1 MSNPEHYQWYFKR
14 KGGTGGPEGLS
25 DEEKEGHPAARPGT
39 GSTVVWR
46 SEEHRVSPWM
56 RCLAC
61 GWYQD
66 DFYNG
71 DCACG
76 AHNWEN
82 TGPTPATQ
90 VPQGQ
95 RVEAL
100 STGEARGPRPIST
113 PRGIGERPRPLGA
126 DGTSRLVVDQYP
138 GSAVAEVLGGIARGM
153 VVLLVG
159 AAGVG
164 KSTLAAQAGYVIAR
178 QLGVP
183 LYWLDADQLK
193 EELIEEAFVR
203 ARCPPQGLEGGVIPI
218 HEEDEDG
225 MPDFERAC
233 AWVPADGVLVAD
245 SLEAWAPRSDKQ
257 ALQLLRLLRT
267 HPARVKLVV
276 AASNAAGGVAGDA
289 ELERAGDATVFVERT
304 QIRVGKCR
312 WKLGSTWVRCGP
324 GGLRVERVDDV
335 DDIAGPVAGAPQLS
349 DETPLPEDVR
359 VAYARLIRS
368 WPWKHPVRASDIAK
382 DLLTPGFDDLG
393 DALRELLGAGD
404 GSILSANEV
413 GNALKVVR
421 DVGLDGMKLTRD
433 LDRKGIARWCLASSH
448 SA

>member
-1 MSNPEHYQWYFKR
+1 
-14 KGGTGGPEGLS
+14 
-25 DEEKEGHPAARPGT
+25 
-39 GSTVVWR
+39 
-46 SEEHRVSPWM
+46 
-56 RCLAC
+56 
-61 GWYQD
+61 
-66 DFYNG
+66 
-71 DCACG
+71 
-76 AHNWEN
+76 
-82 TGPTPATQ
+82 
-90 VPQGQ
+90 
-95 RVEAL
+95 
-100 STGEARGPRPIST
+100 
-113 PRGIGERPRPLGA
+113 
-126 DGTSRLVVDQYP
+126 
-138 GSAVAEVLGGIARGM
+138 
-153 VVLLVG
+153 
-159 AAGVG
+159 
-164 KSTLAAQAGYVIAR
+164 
-178 QLGVP
+178 
-183 LYWLDADQLK
+183 
-193 EELIEEAFVR
+193 
-203 ARCPPQGLEGGVIPI
+203 
-218 HEEDEDG
+218 

-289 ELERAGDATVFVERT
+289 ELERAGDATAFVERT

-382 DLLTPGFDDLG
+382 DLLTPGFGDLG
-393 DALRELLGAGD
+393 DALRELLSAGD

-433 LDRKGIARWCLASSH
+433 LDRKGIARWCLASCH